1 MSTNLASP
9 LCLCMQVRM
18 KWGLL
23 SRWKHVGYGYTV
35 LWCQLE
41 GGIFALKMTGALR
54 SKCRQDFH
62 PPSSW
67 HRRTVYPIFRHVTPP
82 SPRAHPIRVR
92 IVTLEVQYPRL
103 LRLTCDGSPALERVG
118 YNTALLLV
126 TVVHVTRALYHTLPG
141 MTHHVVLHSQVQPVL
156 KTCQIHT
163 YMCT

>member
-18 KWGLL
+18 K
-23 SRWKHVGYGYTV
+23 VGASQPV
-35 LWCQLE
+35 EACRIRIHSLWCQLE
-41 GGIFALKMTGALR
+41 GGIFALKKTWSITVKMSAG
-54 SKCRQDFH
+54 FH

-67 HRRTVYPIFRHVTPP
+67 HRRTVYPIFRYVTPP

-126 TVVHVTRALYHTLPG
+126 TFVHVTRVLYHTYFARHDTSRRSP
-141 MTHHVVLHSQVQPVL
+141 QPSAADA
-156 KTCQIHT
+156 
-163 YMCT
+163 